1 MNNPLNVDE
10 RLIPAL
16 ALRNVSRIYNGELK
30 VLENTNFG
38 IMPGEIVAMLG
49 PSGSGKSTL
58 LHLAGLLEYPN
69 SGEVYINGKSTSKLP
84 DRERTRLRRD
94 RLGFVY
100 QFHHLLPE
108 FNALVNAAMP
118 LYIAGVAKDEAD
130 SRAEELLRDMGL
142 ADRLTHQPAQ
152 LSGGEKQRVAI
163 ARALV
168 NKPSL
173 LLADEPTGNLDVK
186 TSQKVFDELTEIVK
200 DRGLAALIAT
210 HDRSLAVKM
219 DRIVSIHER
228 HLVRVRL
235 KPRQGEGAGQF
246 DVQSDAAE

>member
-1 MNNPLNVDE
+1 MSNPVTVDK

-16 ALRNVSRIYNGELK
+16 ALRNVSRFYDELK
-30 VLENTNFG
+30 ILQDTNFG

-58 LHLAGLLEYPN
+58 LHLAGLLEYPTK
-69 SGEVYINGKSTSKLP
+69 GEVYINGIATSDLADK
-84 DRERTRLRRD
+84 ERTRLRRD
-94 RLGFVY
+94 KLGFVY

-108 FNALVNAAMP
+108 FNALMNVALP
-118 LYIAGVAKDEAD
+118 LYIAGVDKAEAD
-130 SRAEELLRDMGL
+130 SKAETLLRDLGL
-142 ADRLTHQPAQ
+142 SERLTHQPAQ
-152 LSGGEKQRVAI
+152 LSGGEKQRVAM

-168 NKPSL
+168 NEPSL

-186 TSQKVFDELTEIVK
+186 TSQRVFDELTEIVR

-210 HDRSLAVKM
+210 HDRALAVKM

-228 HLVRVRL
+228 RLVRVRL
-235 KPRQGEGAGQF
+235 RQRQP
-246 DVQSDAAE
+246 AAEQGAAQPKAAE